1 MHELSVAAGILDV
14 VRQYVPMS
22 QAPLVRTVRLRVG
35 EMAGVLPESL
45 DFCFGAIV
53 AGTPYALAS
62 LEIERVPARGTCG
75 ACGACVEASPPESC
89 CSVCGSF
96 GITLSSGEELQVVD
110 VEIEDGAEVTS

>member
-14 VRQYVPMS
+14 VRQHVPMS

-35 EMAGVLPESL
+35 EMAGVLPDSL

-75 ACGACVEASPPESC
+75 SCGRHVEASPLELCP
-89 CSVCGSF
+89 VCGGF
-96 GITLSSGEELQVVD
+96 GITLTSGEELQVVD
-110 VEIEDGAEVTS
+110 VEIEDGAEGTS